1 MKTKHIVIDAQN
13 DFTYGAL
20 RNDDAINA
28 IPNIRK
34 ELDKAVAS
42 GDEIFFTMDTHHK
55 DYMQTLEGQNLPVPH
70 CIMGTEGR
78 EIVNELLP
86 YTEKAIVLNKNTFG
100 FLRWK
105 EYLEDA
111 DIVRVCGFCTDIC
124 VISNLLIIRAI
135 FPNKRI
141 ILVEN
146 ACAGVTKESHAAA
159 VMTARACQIE
169 IE

>member
-1 MKTKHIVIDAQN
+1 MKTKHIAIDAQN

-34 ELDKAVAS
+34 ELDKAVAA

-86 YTEKAIVLNKNTFG
+86 YTDKATVLNKNTFG

-111 DIVRVCGFCTDIC
+111 DIVRVCGF
-124 VISNLLIIRAI
+124 
-135 FPNKRI
+135 
-141 ILVEN
+141 
-146 ACAGVTKESHAAA
+146 
-159 VMTARACQIE
+159 
-169 IE
+169 